1 VQHFAGVV
9 PELLECFNSEETTE
23 IVVAF
28 CDAIAASRGAIVVHK
43 ILLQGH
49 IINGPLFEESSARGL
64 LVPNICR
71 WIKPHLGKLDEFKL
85 FNPRD
90 SRSAQDVS
98 KITWLECARLSVA
111 VVAALADKL
120 HSFLVDSTIAAN
132 PHLLAQEQDS
142 MEFVLSLLPRLAE
155 LYNETGLPGTRRLLL
170 QHRSAATV
178 IQKEPTVFPSSHPAP
193 LLVELPPAATTMPSQ
208 GTGPTIILR
217 GETAACIVV
226 LMHIAPANVLNNY
239 LHGCLEIEGFSSF
252 SRFLSSLLRT
262 CCSFLAF
269 EAFPSIWLN
278 ISMLAHKAIVKI
290 AKPVADI
297 MQQYLIPDKDEA
309 ASFDLEIW
317 KNFFDMMLKLLS
329 SPSLV
334 IEDFSPAR
342 QRAVWR
348 LAGDIRGEGSKILLG
363 AWEALNWPDKA
374 RQEGTDIQAK
384 IGGYQAGL
392 GHMVSCPAKRLA
404 SESRSNNTAAGGAG
418 TRIVLIA
425 PR

>member
-1 VQHFAGVV
+1 MQHFAGII
-9 PELLECFNSEETTE
+9 PELLECFTIEETTE

-49 IINGPLFEESSARGL
+49 IINGHLFEESSARAV

-71 WIKPHLGKLDEFKL
+71 WIKPHLGKLDELKL

-90 SRSAQDVS
+90 SKSAHDVS
-98 KITWLECARLSVA
+98 KINWLECARLSVA

-120 HSFLVDSTIAAN
+120 HTFLVDSTITAN
-132 PHLLAQEQDS
+132 SHLLGQEQDS
-142 MEFVLSLLPRLAE
+142 MEFVLSLLPRLTE
-155 LYNETGLPGTRRLLL
+155 LFDETGLPETRRLLL
-170 QHRSAATV
+170 GHRSAATV
-178 IQKEPTVFPSSHPAP
+178 VQKEPTIFPSSHPAP
-193 LLVELPPAATTMPSQ
+193 LLVDLPAAVAQTPSQ
-208 GTGPTIILR
+208 NTGPIIILR
-217 GETAACIVV
+217 GEAAACIVV
-226 LMHIAPANVLNNY
+226 LVHIAPTNVLNTY
-239 LHGCLEIEGFSSF
+239 LQGCLEIEGFSSF

-262 CCSFLAF
+262 CCSFVRF
-269 EAFPSIWLN
+269 EAFPSVWLN

-290 AKPVADI
+290 AKPIADI

-363 AWEALNWPDKA
+363 AWEALSWPDKVHE
-374 RQEGTDIQAK
+374 EGINLQAK

-392 GHMVSCPAKRLA
+392 GHMVSTSVWPYDL
-404 SESRSNNTAAGGAG
+404 SSY
-418 TRIVLIA
+418 
-425 PR
+425 